1 MSYSLKS
8 IVIDPIS
15 KEKPESAIILC
26 HGYGGDGQD
35 ISILANYWKNYLPK
49 TIFICPDAP
58 EKCSISPSG
67 FQWFELGNHSED
79 QILAKSLVAE
89 AKLNKLIDEVKER
102 NNMAYRRFSFIN
114 TGMNSGSEFEIFR
127 KKSNELDK
135 KRGVSYHVAVF
146 RNIFGGKD
154 SDYLTILIDKTR
166 MDYMNNF
173 ISRMEK
179 RRNSSD
185 WEK

>member
-67 FQWFELGNHSED
+67 FQWFELGNHSVK
-79 QILAKSLVAE
+79 QH
-89 AKLNKLIDEVKER
+89 KLIE
-102 NNMAYRRFSFIN
+102 NIN
-114 TGMNSGSEFEIFR
+114 E
-127 KKSNELDK
+127 D
-135 KRGVSYHVAVF
+135 A
-146 RNIFGGKD
+146 
-154 SDYLTILIDKTR
+154 
-166 MDYMNNF
+166 
-173 ISRMEK
+173 
-179 RRNSSD
+179 
-185 WEK
+185 